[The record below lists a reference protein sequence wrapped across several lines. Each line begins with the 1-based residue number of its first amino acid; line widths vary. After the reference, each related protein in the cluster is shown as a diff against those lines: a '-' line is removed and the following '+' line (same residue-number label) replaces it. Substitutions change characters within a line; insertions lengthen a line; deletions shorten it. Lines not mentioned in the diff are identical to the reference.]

1 MEKLSRS
8 LVKTLSW
15 RFVVLI
21 LDFIIAYLFTRDF
34 GISSKLALAKM
45 AVASVFYLL
54 HERAWNKVIWG
65 KISQAIEVINWCAS
79 GLFESGLNSKTKVPP
94 QLGHL

>member
-34 GISSKLALAKM
+34 GISSKLALAKL

-65 KISQAIEVINWCAS
+65 KIKPLSYKYRRQ
-79 GLFESGLNSKTKVPP
+79 
-94 QLGHL
+94 